1 MKNKVNKFIK
11 KGTDNLGK
19 SRFNSVEM
27 IMILIMGLLS
37 GILVST
43 IFKTTLNG
51 TTDNSSNEIISV
63 YNNLKEKYYGDI
75 DEEALEQAA
84 IAGMLSIL
92 GDEYSEYLSSYES
105 SDFNDKL
112 NGEFVGLGVQI
123 RKVGESAPVVTEVY
137 DNSPAA
143 KAGLMVGDL
152 LLKVNGE
159 DISTLSLSEVVDK
172 IKNKKENITLEV
184 QREDETIVLEAT
196 TGDVVITSV
205 EQEIIEGEQKK
216 IGYAKLSLF
225 AKNSA
230 SQLALAFDSFD
241 KAGVNSVILDLRD
254 NPGGHL
260 DVAEEILNMFLDDT
274 KILYQIKGKDN
285 TEKVYS
291 SKGEKRNYNLVIL
304 VNESSTS
311 ASELIS
317 ASLKEGYGA
326 ILVGTTT
333 YGKGTVQQTMSL
345 EDGSMIK
352 YTTNTWLTPNGNSI
366 NEVGITPDYIIEQT
380 DGDNQLAKA
389 IEILDVN

>member
-216 IGYAKLSLF
+216 NRLC
-225 AKNSA
+225 
-230 SQLALAFDSFD
+230 
-241 KAGVNSVILDLRD
+241 
-254 NPGGHL
+254 
-260 DVAEEILNMFLDDT
+260 
-274 KILYQIKGKDN
+274 
-285 TEKVYS
+285 
-291 SKGEKRNYNLVIL
+291 
-304 VNESSTS
+304 
-311 ASELIS
+311 
-317 ASLKEGYGA
+317 
-326 ILVGTTT
+326 
-333 YGKGTVQQTMSL
+333 
-345 EDGSMIK
+345 
-352 YTTNTWLTPNGNSI
+352 
-366 NEVGITPDYIIEQT
+366 
-380 DGDNQLAKA
+380 
-389 IEILDVN
+389 